1 MGLTMTRIVNSF
13 TGSSGDN
20 ALVDKTLGRSYD
32 VVKEVYLKL
41 PKLEELQTNPN
52 VTKLVD
58 NFDKVDE
65 VLQNTDAIVDVGTNL
80 NDILAAK
87 MYSEVA
93 QAQSDSAS
101 KSAESAANAVKVA
114 QTTLDEAKQVK
125 DDLDKYKT
133 DIETVADNIGAVKN
147 TSANITQINHLSSVF
162 ANDLTIPKIDAIL
175 NDLADITKVSDN
187 ITEVIEVANNF
198 IGNGEL
204 DKIEAASKDIK
215 DNLDEYRKILED
227 IKKEIVKA
235 GFAVDQ
241 VQDKINEGDIQLTA
255 AITLGEVKL
264 NSILKDGNDLLKKI
278 QDLGTEV
285 EVNVDEANTIL
296 LKIRS
301 LYHSYEEAIKTLSE
315 KSVLK
320 IQTASDQECLRIR
333 KEAEKAIDRI
343 DTATDVVTDDV
354 LDEIKTKADEI
365 KDQKIVEIQTAVDQ
379 SASQK
384 LTEFNLSLVQA
395 SQEKIDDFNSHVD
408 QVTQQKLTELQQK
421 ADELIAQID
430 AKLDEVKLDLTDITT
445 RLTTVEDKV
454 KVLEEKI
461 DKIPPQGN
469 DTSGKDIRFG
479 YIDYSLPQNQDKM
492 EVGTTY
498 ILGFDENHQY
508 ISISPD
514 TNAFAKDPTYFR
526 YYIKA
531 LSGHVSFYEKRVNID
546 LSGYLLRDEL
556 KQATTTVAGI
566 SELSTPEEVEQ
577 GTDNTTSITPKGL
590 KQSLSKV
597 LIKEFQANSNGLMN
611 KTVQQIVKT
620 IAGDRHLQEDLVD
633 SMMDEIRTHLG
644 LDPNGPD
651 GEGGGGLLPPDG
663 NINQDIIIQGTL
675 TVGGAAEFDSTVTV
689 PNQSGD
695 ITGWDNNV
703 VLNKEDILK
712 LIEKNKGTHIEFL
725 DKYPQSEDDLE
736 ANVLYGVPVKGNV
749 LELDVRQSEPTG
761 TIRDNSII
769 AYNSSDIL

>member
-1 MGLTMTRIVNSF
+1 MTRIVNSF

-749 LELDVRQSEPTG
+749 LELDVRQSEPTDD
-761 TIRDNSII
+761 IRNNSII
-769 AYNSSDIL
+769 AFDSPDLL